1 MDISRARLQKLR
13 KYGVFLTEGWMG
25 QVVYRYMFHMLD
37 LLNRGL
43 FAFLLAL
50 DRVVLHVVEM
60 CGVDD
65 RSMEWLF

>member
-1 MDISRARLQKLR
+1 
-13 KYGVFLTEGWMG
+13 MG